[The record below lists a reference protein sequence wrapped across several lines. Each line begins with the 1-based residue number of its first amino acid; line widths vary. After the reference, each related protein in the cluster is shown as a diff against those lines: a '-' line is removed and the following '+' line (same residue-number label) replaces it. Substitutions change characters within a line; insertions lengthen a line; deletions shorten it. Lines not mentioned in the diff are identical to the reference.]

1 MRMQLIWQSATLP
14 RWRQRVRAPSSAPI
28 KTLVSQVLFYS
39 QQIDNLICIFESL
52 QTETKATITKWEHS
66 SAGRASALQAEG
78 HRFESYC
85 SHHLARQF
93 SWLERQP
100 VTLEVDGSNPF
111 RVAIFLPL
119 QLSRQSRGLKIPVSM
134 VRFRPEAP
142 KMRMQLIWQS
152 ATLPRW
158 RQRVRAPS
166 SAPKESTCQQTGAF
180 AF

>member
-85 SHHLARQF
+85 SHHIWPGSSVGQNASLSRQRSTVRAR
-93 SWLERQP
+93 S
-100 VTLEVDGSNPF
+100 GSPF
-111 RVAIFLPL
+111 VLL

-180 AF
+180 TF